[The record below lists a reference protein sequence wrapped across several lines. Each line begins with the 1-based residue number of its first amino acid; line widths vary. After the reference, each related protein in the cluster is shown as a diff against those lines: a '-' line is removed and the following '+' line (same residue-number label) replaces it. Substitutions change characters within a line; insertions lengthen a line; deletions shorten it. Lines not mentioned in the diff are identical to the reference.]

1 MAIQLNTQTAQ
12 QLKAPFSA
20 FDTTSNYRSGL
31 TNVAQGLDK
40 VAGAAMNIQKAK
52 NQQKEKAQGLL
63 AYKASQDYAVDFK
76 DRSDALTAAIAT
88 GDPDK
93 IQEAENRFNELE
105 TTGLDYYSPDLD
117 LGGDSA
123 QRAAAKAQADWQAA
137 RNSFD
142 TQKNQRIIFGQTT
155 DYLGAQRT
163 DATKAVVDNPDGL
176 DVFTLND
183 TLSRFRGEDEEYQ
196 VRYDALTTPK
206 EQTGFNGDL
215 ASNTTVVS
223 VHNMK
228 TARTLKELEDRKQIV
243 DEHTTHAVETLGMPT
258 SSVEKI
264 ETAYRTAKKALSD
277 PTYKLA
283 AGKEEYAKLNAS
295 IASFFDVTKSSNM
308 LSMVNNSATD
318 IVKFIENHPEW
329 AAENQ
334 EKLDGLMATLALF
347 SPPRDEKTGEVAGE
361 SFVDNLAIR
370 FLRFGV
376 KNTGNLEDF
385 MLSIDVNEEAVEGE
399 TPEQKLAREARITVK
414 EQYENL
420 PDPIKTRMQA
430 YIDRRSQL
438 VIDGVNNGDLTSLG
452 NLFPRL
458 ERLIEKAQG
467 NPEKWDDVR
476 MFYTDVVLPE
486 MTGRGISTGLAPTGI
501 TGRGTLNGQLT
512 LPTQW
517 AVLSNKEVDLK
528 NPEQSAEDIKQ
539 TLTANPSPGALI
551 VATSQLPD
559 KSETRLLESMA
570 ARVAASGGN
579 SDQFID
585 EMTTRLQLAAV
596 NQDNKEIDQIIE
608 DRRDA
613 MPKDLASDA
622 ATYQAKTR
630 AGRLTFLQRI
640 KNLKRTRDD
649 AEGKLL
655 EQLLRGHIAQS
666 LNEEKSPEEAF
677 ALAEKY
683 HDEVITRY
691 FGVVAKSTQG
701 HNVRL
706 APSTSE
712 KFLDVD
718 ESRSKLGPLS
728 LLYYAFKNE
737 SEGKINERDLA
748 EFTKASIIALAM
760 RQNPDLYVDLTYG
773 DRAYALG
780 TNLQTPGYSRF
791 GGQAPGAGE
800 GERPQ
805 PPENLEDITDEQ
817 QRALFEGL
825 NNNEFYEAG
834 VGFFGPKGDGIPVV
848 NIPETTFITEKIPI
862 GNGEFRTVEKEY
874 YYMQFANASGKY
886 EEGAGTYVAVD
897 DVNRLLGEAIRRA
910 TDMIPFNQP
919 LGDILSSATGNQNS
933 VWNLSAG
940 LYLD

>member
-12 QLKAPFSA
+12 QQKAPFSA

-31 TNVAQGLDK
+31 TDVARGLDK
-40 VAGAAMNIQKAK
+40 VAGAALNIQVAK

-63 AYKASQDYAVDFK
+63 AYKASQDYTVDFK
-76 DRSDALTAAIAT
+76 DRSDAFTAAIAT

-105 TTGLDYYSPDLD
+105 TIGLDYYSPDLD

-123 QRAAAKAQADWQAA
+123 QRAAAKAQADWKAA

-142 TQKNQRIIFGQTT
+142 TQKNSRIIFGETT
-155 DYLGAQRT
+155 DYQSAQRT
-163 DATKAVVDNPDGL
+163 AATKAVVDNPDGL
-176 DVFTLND
+176 NVFALND

-196 VRYDALTTPK
+196 VRYDALTTPE
-206 EQTGFNGDL
+206 EQAGFNKDL

-223 VHNMK
+223 VQNMK

-264 ETAYRTAKKALSD
+264 ETAYRAAKKALSD

-295 IASFFDVTKSSNM
+295 IASFFDVTKSSDM

-334 EKLDGLMATLALF
+334 EEIDGLMATLALF
-347 SPPRDEKTGEVAGE
+347 SPPRNKETGEVTGE
-361 SFVDNLAIR
+361 SFVDDLAIR

-385 MLSIDVNEEAVEGE
+385 FTSIDVNEEAVEGE
-399 TPEQKLAREARITVK
+399 TPEQKLAREARVAVK
-414 EQYENL
+414 TQYENL
-420 PDPIKTRMQA
+420 PDNIQTRMQS
-430 YIDRRSQL
+430 YMDKRTKF

-452 NLFPRL
+452 NLYPRL
-458 ERLIEKAQG
+458 ERLIEA
-467 NPEKWDDVR
+467 NKWDDVR
-476 MFYTDVVLPE
+476 MFYKDIVLPQL
-486 MTGRGISTGLAPTGI
+486 TGAGISTGLAPTGT
-501 TGRGTLNGQLT
+501 TGRGTLNGQLR
-512 LPTQW
+512 LPTEW
-517 AVLSNKEVDLK
+517 AVLGDKEVDLEN
-528 NPEQSAEDIKQ
+528 NPEQATQDVIS
-539 TLTANPSPGALI
+539 TVVANQDNPGAALVTI
-551 VATSQLPD
+551 SQLND

-570 ARVAASGGN
+570 LRVAASGGN
-579 SDQFID
+579 VVEITDA
-585 EMTTRLQLAAV
+585 MTTRAQLAIA
-596 NQDNKEIDQIIE
+596 NEDNKEIDQIIE
-608 DRRDA
+608 SRETQVVPEGDA
-613 MPKDLASDA
+613 LHLKHKRKKGA
-622 ATYQAKTR
+622 
-630 AGRLTFLQRI
+630 LTFLTRI
-640 KNLKRTRDD
+640 KNLEGTRDN
-649 AEGKLL
+649 AEG
-655 EQLLRGHIAQS
+655 EFWRQQLRGHIAQS
-666 LNEEKSPEEAF
+666 LNQGKSPEEAF
-677 ALAEKY
+677 RLAEKY
-683 HDEVITRY
+683 HDEVITPL
-691 FGVVAKSTQG
+691 FGVAATSTQG
-701 HNVRL
+701 HGVRL
-706 APSTSE
+706 APSTTQ
-712 KFLDVD
+712 KFLDVN
-718 ESRSKLGPLS
+718 ESRATGPFV
-728 LLYYAFKNE
+728 LLYAFKNE

-760 RQNPDLYVDLTYG
+760 RQNPDLYIDLTYG

-780 TNLQTPGYSRF
+780 TNLQTPGYVRVA
-791 GGQAPGAGE
+791 GPGPGAGE

-805 PPENLEDITDEQ
+805 APENLDDVTDEQ
-817 QRALFEGL
+817 LRALYEGL
-825 NNNEFYEAG
+825 NNNEFSEAG
-834 VGFFGPKGDGIPVV
+834 VGLFGPKGDGIPVV
-848 NIPETTFITEKIPI
+848 NIPETTFITEKIPL

-874 YYMQFANASGKY
+874 YYMQFANSSGKY

-897 DVNRLLGEAIRRA
+897 DVNRLLDEVVRRA

-919 LGDILSSATGNQNS
+919 LGDILSSATGNQNA